1 MGYITFYQFVS
12 ENVINIVINNLLNC
26 MTITVLI
33 FCVHPLTLLE
43 EYLCKWRV
51 LDQSVPINLGSSLTW
66 QYQDT
71 SRKPCRT
78 LALSLHIV
86 NAWNVLSMVDVLITL
101 HLTPLCYCHL
111 LNSCQETFYT
121 FASILTCSPSTCLK
135 RLPQHLHHQGA
146 WLAKILS
153 NRSIRWT
160 LMSK

>member
-78 LALSLHIV
+78 LALSIHHIV
-86 NAWNVLSMVDVLITL
+86 NAWNVSIVNGWCIDNFTL
-101 HLTPLCYCHL
+101 DTALLLPPLEL
-111 LNSCQETFYT
+111 LPGNIYT
-121 FASILTCSPSTCLK
+121 FASTRILQFWHPFWHVDLFKAPTSTCT
-135 RLPQHLHHQGA
+135 
-146 WLAKILS
+146 
-153 NRSIRWT
+153 IRGHC
-160 LMSK
+160 

>member
-78 LALSLHIV
+78 LALSIHHIV
-86 NAWNVLSMVDVLITL
+86 NAWNVSIVNGL
-101 HLTPLCYCHL
+101 HLTPLCYCRSVMPTGAPL
-111 LNSCQETFYT
+111 LNSCQETSIHLLLPEFFSFDIHFDMFSFSLFKAPTST
-121 FASILTCSPSTCLK
+121 F
-135 RLPQHLHHQGA
+135 
-146 WLAKILS
+146 
-153 NRSIRWT
+153 T
-160 LMSK
+160 LRGHG